1 MVLKVKGVRYLVLK
15 LRGVFQTNAIVEGG
29 KMDLSLYRFN
39 GLDYPH

>member
-1 MVLKVKGVRYLVLK
+1 MVLRIEGCIISGFEVKGCISD
-15 LRGVFQTNAIVEGG
+15 NAIVEGG